1 MQLIRDCEYME
12 SSICEGAVRLRI
24 KQVTADDEG
33 IYTCEAAN
41 SLGKASS
48 SACLIV
54 YRESVLLRN
63 TTQSFI
69 RELFVELG
77 RRENLIKAILFKAL
91 EQSSYSGILSL
102 ILLTWRSGYSS
113 SYTHIPLTK

>member
-54 YRESVLLRN
+54 YRESLHLRI
-63 TTQSFI
+63 TTHSFI
-69 RELFVELG
+69 HALFVELG
-77 RRENLIKAILFKAL
+77 QRENRNK
-91 EQSSYSGILSL
+91 S
-102 ILLTWRSGYSS
+102 
-113 SYTHIPLTK
+113 HIIQGAETIFIFRHFVADIAGMAM

>member
-1 MQLIRDCEYME
+1 MQLIRDCEYVE
-12 SSICEGAVRLRI
+12 SSMCDGAVRLRI

-54 YRESVLLRN
+54 YRESSHLRADITSN
-63 TTQSFI
+63 DF
-69 RELFVELG
+69 
-77 RRENLIKAILFKAL
+77 
-91 EQSSYSGILSL
+91 Y
-102 ILLTWRSGYSS
+102 
-113 SYTHIPLTK
+113 